1 MTTLIYKDYEYNVV
15 YVDPSIT
22 SEGDGTTYDK
32 ALVNIPTTLVDNTC
46 YLIRRTPK
54 EVYTQTTA
62 ATNTSITHIM
72 FMGMP
77 KETDEEYDLI
87 TDESVKTA
95 WGSDDAEYANV
106 MGNALILNYIREL
119 SLTRCF
125 FFRNTS
131 STSATNTGPNPMF
144 LREDVTGNDTFKQ
157 DVSVYVNHCKFGHY
171 TFDMGN
177 EEYRNSTETVSG
189 YYYYCK
195 RYLILNT
202 IGNFVMK
209 NTQVDYSSY
218 IGSLMLNSSCSSST
232 YQPLLNTT
240 VRYNQAIYVTCISG
254 SVCLKNNLFNTL
266 YSKDTCVSY
275 YSSSSTAFYY
285 PRLLSNPSANV
296 TYTVNGSNVIRLCS
310 PISSVQIS
318 LQNSKLFA
326 CNNTINNILYSDF
339 WLPSQTLYISNTLDN
354 MNPYFNSDAT
364 NQYQYNGTCHWAN
377 IEVYQVNINTTRFKN
392 AKPSSNF
399 NYKIFKKTYDT
410 INYYGNH
417 GDNLSKYLSNIYIHG
432 FFSGLINGINVNN
445 DDIYASTSLTI
456 DNIDF
461 GNATVTK
468 SLFKISNFKA
478 KYSQNKN
485 DSIFFYDNYMDCP
498 VISIRNKEIINYG
511 SNNTNYHDYIN
522 VRPTSRPILLENIDI
537 DCPLATALD
546 LQNTKLKNVKARGK
560 VNIGFRVS
568 GTINKLVNCDLR
580 NPALNIYSQDNDISV
595 EELQVDYDNSF
606 NSSIG
611 SPQVSFDSSLSDY
624 YGNSKIR
631 IGASNAI
638 CFKESTNSSVD
649 FLDLGTV
656 VCPNHGKQ
664 GQFIQMCPMGKISS
678 CSVYRNDSSA
688 TASLK
693 FELNGDIGTGYYQT
707 IGSNDYDTILLTPT
721 EIGEKIITA
730 FVYTENNISDKNI
743 KDMFIIDLQQTG
755 DNTSEEVFSDANSSV
770 IGIVS
775 EDTSTWSNIEN
786 GYAKKIE
793 IPFNVISLENPIE
806 LNIRNGIGNNGNI
819 YFDPDIKII

>member
-22 SEGDGTTYDK
+22 TEGDGTTYDN
-32 ALVNIPTTLVDNTC
+32 ALVSIPTTLVDNTC

-218 IGSLMLNSSCSSST
+218 IGCLLWEPNNYMNTSINMST
-232 YQPLLNTT
+232 VVKLLN
-240 VRYNQAIYVTCISG
+240 NAIYANVYGGKAILEYN
-254 SVCLKNNLFNTL
+254 VFNTL
-266 YSKDTCVSY
+266 YSCD
-275 YSSSSTAFYY
+275 
-285 PRLLSNPSANV
+285 
-296 TYTVNGSNVIRLCS
+296 
-310 PISSVQIS
+310 SSVYYYDYSTSNGYTHNFLSTSGTQTTTLYSI
-318 LQNSKLFA
+318 
-326 CNNTINNILYSDF
+326 NNTRYVLYQSCNSSVCLNVWGSSLDVKNTIINNICYSAH
-339 WLPSQTLYISNTLDN
+339 WLPSHTLYISNTTDSTQY
-354 MNPYFNSDAT
+354 MTNSIQ
-364 NQYQYNGTCHWAN
+364 NYYYYNGSS
-377 IEVYQVNINTTRFKN
+377 YQSGLDIQNTTINTLMFKN

-399 NYKIFKKTYDT
+399 NYKIFRKKAIELNSYMNRTDDMT
-410 INYYGNH
+410 
-417 GDNLSKYLSNIYIHG
+417 KYLGSIYLHG
-432 FFSGLINGINVNN
+432 FFNGCINNITINNNDIYGQTALSVNN
-445 DDIYASTSLTI
+445 IILGTLSRTRDVL
-456 DNIDF
+456 
-461 GNATVTK
+461 
-468 SLFKISNFKA
+468 KISNVRGRYATKKSDAVWFWE
-478 KYSQNKN
+478 
-485 DSIFFYDNYMDCP
+485 DYMDCP
-498 VISIRNKEIINYG
+498 VISLRNIEHE
-511 SNNTNYHDYIN
+511 SFNNTTKYGIN
-522 VRPTSRPILLENIDI
+522 STPASRPILLENIDI

-580 NPALNIYSQDNDISV
+580 NPVLNVYSQDNDLSV

-631 IGASNAI
+631 IGSSNAI